1 MMSGGAVVVWHG
13 MAVTPTTTVTE
24 RVPQPM
30 LLDAV
35 AEECGWTEPE
45 QLSAVEDVLDALVGM
60 VVLLLPD
67 RWDEDCHRCE
77 RRIGDHTVDG
87 RCPT

>member
-1 MMSGGAVVVWHG
+1 M
-13 MAVTPTTTVTE
+13 TPTTTVTE
-24 RVPQPM
+24 RAPRAM

-35 AEECGWTEPE
+35 AEECRWSEPE
-45 QLSAVEDVLDALVGM
+45 QLAAVEDVLDALVGM
-60 VVLLLPD
+60 AVLVPSD
-67 RWDEDCHRCE
+67 RWDDDCHRCE